1 MSEHIRFGPSGI
13 SEPFYQQGFKHS
25 YQMPAWLRSM
35 GLSAYEYSFGRGIN
49 IGEEKAR
56 LLGEQVASHDVAM
69 SVHAPYY
76 INLCSPGEE
85 QRAKSRNYIIRSV
98 RTARQMGAT
107 RVVFHPG
114 SVAGMDR
121 AEALRLTMG
130 EVERLLAELSDA
142 PDMLLC
148 PETMGKL
155 NQQGTVDEILQI
167 CSIDRQR
174 LLPAVDFGHINA
186 LTQGSLKTAEDFRR
200 IVDAIEGTLGTQA
213 ARRFHIHFSHIEY
226 GKSGEVRHLTFEDT
240 VYGPFFEPL
249 AQVLSERNLAPVVIC
264 ESKDR
269 MAEDALRMKS
279 IYEEACDNR
288 SSQRVEEE

>member
-1 MSEHIRFGPSGI
+1 MSDI
-13 SEPFYQQGFKHS
+13 FYRQGFKHS
-25 YQMPAWLRSM
+25 YQMPAWLKSV
-35 GLSAYEYSFGRGIN
+35 GLGAYEYSFGRGIN

-56 LLGEQVASHDVAM
+56 LLGEQVATYDIAM

-76 INLCSPGEE
+76 INLSSPSEE
-85 QRAKSRNYIIRSV
+85 QRAKSRKYIVDSV
-98 RTARQMGAT
+98 RVAQWMNAK

-114 SVAGMDR
+114 AVTGAERS
-121 AEALRLTMG
+121 EALKLTMG
-130 EVERLLAELSDA
+130 EAERLLDELSNA
-142 PDMLLC
+142 PDVLLC

-155 NQQGTVDEILQI
+155 NQQGTVEEILQI

-186 LTQGSLKTAEDFRR
+186 LTQGTLKTADDFRR
-200 IVDAIEGTLGTQA
+200 IVDAIEGTLGSQA
-213 ARRFHIHFSHIEY
+213 AQRFHIHFSHIEY

-264 ESKDR
+264 ESKNM
-269 MAEDALRMKS
+269 MAEDALRMKQ
-279 IYEEACDNR
+279 IYEEI
-288 SSQRVEEE
+288 RVNPPISGG